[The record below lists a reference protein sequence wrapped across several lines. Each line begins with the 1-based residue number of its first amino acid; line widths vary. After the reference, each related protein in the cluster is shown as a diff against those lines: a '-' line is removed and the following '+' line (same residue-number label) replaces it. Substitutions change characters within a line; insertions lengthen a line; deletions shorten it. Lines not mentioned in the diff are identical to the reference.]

1 MGLGSDEDVLAH
13 VGALQTVTW
22 KILVLEDTWDSS
34 ATDEAQADETIEFA
48 PGRGIYVNI
57 TYERAN
63 YVAILLRSKK
73 AYPDGEGRGFERFP
87 LLLTRMPGSLRETFT
102 EFLESSFD
110 ARVSPLRIGRPY
122 LPSIFESYVRSCLLG
137 EDGEETSLEESS
149 GTLKKI
155 LKDVQVVVGFDLPSG
170 DAALK
175 TVDIIVARDD
185 LPRFLQRG
193 SKIPKKP
200 TAKDSPKMPF
210 MEALTLYVHTHLA
223 LNLGHE
229 DVNILR
235 VACGA
240 FVLGAEG
247 KAKLTEPIEFD
258 GDNAQGRATAI
269 LIDDLIQ
276 FAEGAVMSK
285 AGDAR

>member
-34 ATDEAQADETIEFA
+34 ATDESQADETIEFA

-87 LLLTRMPGSLRETFT
+87 LLLTRMPGLLRETFT

-110 ARVSPLRIGRPY
+110 ARVSPLRIARSY
-122 LPSIFESYVRSCLLG
+122 LPSIFESYVRSCLVG

-155 LKDVQVVVGFDLPSG
+155 LKDVQIVIGFNLPSG
-170 DAALK
+170 NAALK
-175 TVDIIVARDD
+175 TVDIIIARDD

-223 LNLGHE
+223 LSLGHE

-247 KAKLTEPIEFD
+247 KAKLTEPIAFD
-258 GDNAQGRATAI
+258 GDNAQGHATAI

-276 FAEGAVMSK
+276 LAEGAVMSK
-285 AGDAR
+285 TGDVR